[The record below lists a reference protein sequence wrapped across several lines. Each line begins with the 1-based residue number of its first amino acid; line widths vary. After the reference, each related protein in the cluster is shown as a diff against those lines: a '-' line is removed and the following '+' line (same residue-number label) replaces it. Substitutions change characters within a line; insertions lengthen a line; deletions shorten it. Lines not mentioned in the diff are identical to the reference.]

1 MDLVIVSSAINTC
14 QAPLSYHPIRS
25 VFDKNKRYEQTLQTL
40 ESIKKIPNKK
50 IYFVECTDIPEF
62 EEDIRRRVDYYKN
75 VYKGNEA
82 VIDGPY
88 KNVGEAISLLVVD
101 TDEYENVYKISGRY
115 YLNDEFD
122 YSLWDNDD
130 TMMWVDDANGW
141 RLTTFYKINKK
152 QNIQWLGIL
161 MSMVRD
167 NESRAIEQMMMEIT
181 DFKRINRVGVEG
193 YTHGGGLAKF

>member
-62 EEDIRRRVDYYKN
+62 EEDIRRSVDYYKN